1 MKKLNLPGKVDWE
14 SKELVQTRGNPYWNP
29 TPCIELDGHARGREA
44 RQGRTK
50 SIYGVDRCLNDNI
63 DGVNSA
69 YKMQSERVKTK

>member
-14 SKELVQTRGNPYWNP
+14 SKELVQTRGHPYWNP

-44 RQGRTK
+44 RQGRKK